1 MIKRIFL
8 FLSVLTAII
17 ACSDDD
23 SFTTSQ
29 SARLS
34 FSTDTVKMD
43 TVFTTIGSS
52 TYTFWVRNHS
62 DDGIRIARAYLKSGN
77 QTGFRVNVDGSYLDN
92 TLGSTVNN
100 LEVRKGDSLRVF
112 VELTAPK
119 NMQTV
124 AQEISD
130 HLVFQL
136 ESGVEQRVVLRC
148 YAWDAF
154 LLHNPVIKNDTT
166 IATEKPI
173 VIYGQ
178 LQVEKGAT
186 LTIRKTKLF
195 FHDQAGIQVHG
206 TLITDSVLMRGD
218 RLDHMFDYLPY
229 DRVSGQWGGI
239 TFHETSTNNNM
250 TYTELH
256 SGTYGI
262 RCDSSSLS
270 PTNLR
275 LYMERCVVHNS
286 KGHGMEL
293 KNSYVSLLN
302 CQVTN
307 SLGDCVN
314 IDGGAINLHYC
325 TLGQFYPFDAQ
336 RGVALRFVN
345 GTDSIAHA
353 LEQLDCR
360 NTILTGYA
368 DDELMGTQ
376 KKEDVAFNY
385 YFENCLLRTPEVTED
400 TTHFKNIIWEKPSD
414 EIQGKKHFVTI
425 DETNFIYDFHLD
437 SLSTA
442 KGKGCY

>member
-52 TYTFWVRNHS
+52 TYTFWVRNNS
-62 DDGIRIARAYLKSGN
+62 GDGIRIARAYLKNGN

-92 TLGSTVNN
+92 TLGSTVND
-100 LEVRKGDSLRVF
+100 LEVRKDDSLRVF

-148 YAWDAF
+148 YAWDAL
-154 LLHNPVIKNDTT
+154 LLHAPVIKNDTT
-166 IATEKPI
+166 IVSEKPI

-195 FHDQAGIQVHG
+195 FHDQAGIQVHRR
-206 TLITDSVLMRGD
+206 LITESVMMRGD
-218 RLDHMFDYLPY
+218 LLADMFDSLPY
-229 DRVSGQWGGI
+229 DRVSGQ
-239 TFHETSTNNNM
+239 
-250 TYTELH
+250 
-256 SGTYGI
+256 
-262 RCDSSSLS
+262 
-270 PTNLR
+270 
-275 LYMERCVVHNS
+275 
-286 KGHGMEL
+286 
-293 KNSYVSLLN
+293 
-302 CQVTN
+302 
-307 SLGDCVN
+307 
-314 IDGGAINLHYC
+314 
-325 TLGQFYPFDAQ
+325 
-336 RGVALRFVN
+336 
-345 GTDSIAHA
+345 
-353 LEQLDCR
+353 
-360 NTILTGYA
+360 
-368 DDELMGTQ
+368 
-376 KKEDVAFNY
+376 
-385 YFENCLLRTPEVTED
+385 
-400 TTHFKNIIWEKPSD
+400 
-414 EIQGKKHFVTI
+414 
-425 DETNFIYDFHLD
+425 
-437 SLSTA
+437 
-442 KGKGCY
+442 